1 MLSTQAERLNF
12 SSIVNKTD
20 YPDFLDIQIKSF
32 QDFFQLE
39 TKSEER
45 GDEGLYNTFMENFPI
60 TDSRNQFVLEFLD
73 YFVDPPRYAIEECI
87 ERGLTYSVPLKA
99 RLKLYCTD
107 PEHEDFETIVQ
118 DVYLGTIPYMTPSGT
133 FCINGAERVVVS
145 QLHRSPGVFF
155 GQSFHANGT
164 KLYSARVIPFKG
176 SWIEFAT
183 DINQVMYAYIDRKK
197 KLPVTTLFRAIGFE
211 RDKDILE
218 IFDLAEEV
226 KVSKSGLKKYL
237 GRKLAARVL
246 NTWHE
251 DFVDEDT
258 GEVVSIERNEIVL
271 DRDTVL
277 DKDNIEEILEAD
289 VKTVLLHKET
299 SEQGDYAIIH
309 NTLQKDP
316 TNSEKEAVEHIYRQL
331 RNAEP
336 PDEETARG
344 IIDKLFFSDQRYS
357 LGEVG
362 RYRMNKK
369 LGLDIGMDKQV
380 LTKEDIIT
388 IIKYLIELI
397 NSKAEIDDIDHLSNR
412 RVRTVGEQLSS
423 QFGVGLARMART
435 IRERMNVRDNE
446 VFTPIDLINAKTL
459 SSVINSFFGTNQLSQ
474 FMDQTNPLAEITHK
488 RRLSALGPG
497 GLSRERAGFEV
508 RDVHYTHYGRLCPIE
523 TPEGPNI
530 GLISSLSVFAKV
542 NSMGFIETPYRKV
555 TDGVVDITNAP
566 TYLSAEEE
574 EDKLIAQATVKV
586 DDDGKILHEKVIAR
600 MEGDFPVIDPKGLH
614 YTDVAPN
621 QISSISASLIPFLEH
636 DDANRALMGSNMMRQ
651 AVPLLLPQAPIVG
664 TGLERQVASDSRVLI
679 NAEGEGEVLYVD
691 ANEIKIKYARTE
703 DEAKVS
709 FDSDI
714 KTYQLVKFR
723 KTNQGTS
730 INLKPIVVKGDK
742 VAKGQVL
749 CEGYAT
755 QKGELALGRNMK
767 VAFMPWK
774 GYNFE
779 DAIVISE
786 KVVRE
791 DIFTSIHIDEYSLEV
806 RDTKLGNE
814 ELTNDI
820 PNVSEEATKD
830 LDENGMIRVG
840 AEVKPGDILIG
851 KITPKGESDPTPEE
865 KLLRAI
871 FGDKAGDVKD
881 ASLKASPSLHGV
893 VIEKKL
899 FARAVKDKRKR
910 AQDKDDILA
919 LEAQYDRK
927 FDDLKD
933 ILIEKL
939 FTIVNGKTAQGIFND
954 LGEEVLP
961 KGKKFTL
968 KMLNAVD
975 DYAHL
980 VSGKWTTDD
989 HSNQLVAD
997 LIHNYKIKENDL
1009 QGSLRREKFTI
1020 SVGDELPAGIIKL
1033 AKVYVAKK
1041 RKLKVGDKMAGRHGN
1056 KGIVARIVRQE
1067 DMPFLEDGTPVDI
1080 VLNPL
1085 GVPSRMNIGQ
1095 IYETVLGW
1103 AGQKLDRTYATPI
1116 FDGATIDQINGFTD
1130 EAGIPR
1136 YGHTYLYDGGTGQR
1150 FDQPATVGVIYMLK
1164 LGHMVDDKMHARSI
1178 GPYSLITQQP
1188 LGGKAQFGG
1197 QRFGEMEVWA
1207 LEAYGAS
1214 STLREIL
1221 TVKSDDVIGR
1231 AKTYESIVKG
1241 EPMPDPGLP
1250 ESFNVLMHELK
1261 GLGLDIRL
1269 EE

>member
-1 MLSTQAERLNF
+1 MSNNLESRINF
-12 SSIVNKTD
+12 SSIKNASK

-32 QDFFQLE
+32 KDFFQLE
-39 TKSEER
+39 TKSDER
-45 GDEGLYNTFMENFPI
+45 ESEGLFNTFQDNFPI
-60 TDSRNQFVLEFLD
+60 SDARNQFVLEFLD
-73 YFVDPPRYAIEECI
+73 YFVDPPRYSIQECI

-183 DINQVMYAYIDRKK
+183 DINSVMYAYIDRKK
-197 KLPVTTLFRAIGFE
+197 KLPVTTLFRAIGYE

-218 IFDLAEEV
+218 IFDLAEEI
-226 KVSKSGLKKYL
+226 KVSKSNLKKFY

-271 DRDTVL
+271 DRDTEI
-277 DKDNIEEILEAD
+277 DKENVNEIID
-289 VKTVLLHKET
+289 SGVKTVLIHKEI
-299 SEQGDYAIIH
+299 SQQGEYAIIH

-344 IIDKLFFSDQRYS
+344 IIDKLFFSDQRYN
-357 LGEVG
+357 LGDVG

-369 LGLDIGMDKQV
+369 LGLDIGMEKQV
-380 LTKEDIIT
+380 LTTEDIIT

-459 SSVINSFFGTNQLSQ
+459 SSVINTFFGTNQLSQ

-530 GLISSLSVFAKV
+530 GLISSLSVFAKI
-542 NSMGFIETPYRKV
+542 NNMGFIETPYRKV
-555 TDGVVDITNAP
+555 KQGKVDLSSEPI
-566 TYLSAEEE
+566 YLSAEEE
-574 EDKLIAQATVKV
+574 ENKLIAQSNINV
-586 DDDGKILHEKVIAR
+586 DKNGKILDSKVIAR
-600 MEGDFPVIDPKGLH
+600 QEGDFPLIEPENVD

-621 QISSISASLIPFLEH
+621 QIASISASLIPFLEH

-651 AVPLLLPQAPIVG
+651 AVPLMLPQSPIVG
-664 TGLERQVASDSRVLI
+664 TGLEKQVASDSRVLI
-679 NAEGEGEVLYVD
+679 NAQGDGVVQYVD
-691 ANEIKIKYARTE
+691 ADKIVIKYSRN
-703 DEAKVS
+703 KNQSLVS
-709 FDSDI
+709 FDSEI
-714 KTYQLVKFR
+714 VTYNLTKFK
-723 KTNQGTS
+723 KTNQGTCV
-730 INLKPIVVKGDK
+730 NLKAIVSKGDN
-742 VAKGQVL
+742 VSLGQVL

-755 QKGELALGRNMK
+755 NNGELALGRNIQ

-786 KVVRE
+786 KVVR
-791 DIFTSIHIDEYSLEV
+791 DDVFTSIHIDEYSIEV

-830 LDENGMIRVG
+830 LDENGMIRIG
-840 AEVKPGDILIG
+840 AEVNAGDILIG

-881 ASLKASPSLHGV
+881 ASLKAPPSLNGI
-893 VIEKKL
+893 VIDKKL
-899 FARAVKDKRKR
+899 FERSVKDKRKR
-910 AQDKDDILA
+910 IQDKEDLA
-919 LEAQYDRK
+919 LLDEAYDKK
-927 FDDLKD
+927 FLELKE
-933 ILIEKL
+933 ILVNKL
-939 FTIVNGKTAQGIFND
+939 YSVLNGKTSQGIFND
-954 LGEEVLP
+954 LGEEVFP
-961 KGKKFTL
+961 KGKKFSL
-968 KMLNAVD
+968 KMLNSAD
-975 DYAHL
+975 DFAHL
-980 VSGKWTTDD
+980 VSTKWVTDKN
-989 HSNQLVAD
+989 SNHIVSQIL
-997 LIHNYKIKENDL
+997 HNYKIKENDL
-1009 QGSLRREKFTI
+1009 RGSLRREKFTI
-1020 SVGDELPAGIIKL
+1020 SVGDELPSGILKL
-1033 AKVYVAKK
+1033 AKVYIAKK

-1056 KGIVARIVRQE
+1056 KGIVAKIVREE
-1067 DMPFLEDGTPVDI
+1067 DMPFLEDGRPVDI

-1103 AGQKLDRTYATPI
+1103 AGLKLNKKYSTPI
-1116 FDGATIDQINGFTD
+1116 FDGATLDQINSITD
-1130 EAGIPR
+1130 EAGLPR
-1136 YGHTYLYDGGTGQR
+1136 FGHTYLYDGGTGEK

-1164 LGHMVDDKMHARSI
+1164 LGHMVDDKMHSRSI

-1221 TVKSDDVIGR
+1221 TVKSDDVVGR
-1231 AKTYESIVKG
+1231 AKTYEAIVKG
-1241 EPMPDPGLP
+1241 DTMPTPGLP

>member
-1 MLSTQAERLNF
+1 MYNTINRLNF
-12 SSIVNKTD
+12 ASATDIPD

-32 QDFFQLE
+32 GDFFQLE
-39 TKSEER
+39 TKSDER
-45 GDEGLYNTFMENFPI
+45 TDEGLFNTFMENFPI
-60 TDSRNQFVLEFLD
+60 SDSRNQFVLEFLD
-73 YFVDPPRYAIEECI
+73 YFVDPPRYSIQECI

-107 PEHEDFETIVQ
+107 EEHEDFETIVQ
-118 DVYLGTIPYMTPSGT
+118 DVYLGVIPYMTPSGT
-133 FCINGAERVVVS
+133 FIINGAERVVVS

-183 DINQVMYAYIDRKK
+183 DINSVMYAYIDRKK
-197 KLPVTTLFRAIGFE
+197 KLPVTTLLRAIGFE

-226 KVSKSGLKKYL
+226 KVSKSGLKKCI

-246 NTWHE
+246 NSWFE

-271 DRDTVL
+271 DRDIII
-277 DKDNIEEILEAD
+277 DKDNIEEILETNT
-289 VKTVLLHKET
+289 KTILLHKIDGQL
-299 SEQGDYAIIH
+299 SDYAIIH

-344 IIDKLFFSDQRYS
+344 IIDKLFFSDQRYN

-369 LGLDIGMDKQV
+369 LGLDIDMEMLV

-423 QFGVGLARMART
+423 QFGVGLSRMART

-530 GLISSLSVFAKV
+530 GLISSLGVFAKV
-542 NSMGFIETPYRKV
+542 NNLGFIETPYRKV
-555 TDGVVDITNAP
+555 ENGVVDLKNHRF
-566 TYLSAEEE
+566 LSAEEE
-574 EDKLIAQATVKV
+574 EGMLIAQANIDK
-586 DDDGKILHEKVIAR
+586 DKDGKILSDKVIAR
-600 MEGDFPVIDPKGLH
+600 QEADYPVVDPSQVN

-621 QISSISASLIPFLEH
+621 QIASISASLIPFLEH

-651 AVPLLLPQAPIVG
+651 SVPLLRPESPIVG

-679 NAEGEGEVLYVD
+679 NADFDGKVTYVD
-691 ANEIKIKYARTE
+691 SQKITIKYSLTE
-703 DEAKVS
+703 EQKLTS
-709 FDSDI
+709 FDSDE
-714 KTYQLVKFR
+714 KTYSLVKFR
-723 KTNQGTS
+723 KTNQGTC

-742 VAKGQVL
+742 VKKGQVL

-755 QKGELALGRNMK
+755 QKGELALGRNLK

-786 KVVRE
+786 KVVR
-791 DIFTSIHIDEYSLEV
+791 DDVFTSLHIDEYSIDV
-806 RDTKLGNE
+806 RDTKLGME

-820 PNVSEEATKD
+820 PNVSEEATSN

-881 ASLKASPSLHGV
+881 ASLKAPPSLNGIV
-893 VIEKKL
+893 VDKKL
-899 FARAVKDKRKR
+899 FTRPIKDKRKR
-910 AQDKDDILA
+910 SEDKELLA
-919 LEAQYDRK
+919 ELAKTYDVK
-927 FDDLKD
+927 FDELKKV
-933 ILIEKL
+933 LVEKL
-939 FTIVNGKTAQGIFND
+939 YNILSGKTCQGVFND
-954 LGEEVLP
+954 LEEEVLP
-961 KGKKFTL
+961 KGKKYSL
-968 KMLNAVD
+968 KMLNQVEE
-975 DYAHL
+975 YTHL
-980 VSGKWTTDD
+980 VGGQWTVDKKV
-989 HSNQLVAD
+989 NGLVMS
-997 LIHNYKIKENDL
+997 LLHNYKIKENDL
-1009 QGSLRREKFTI
+1009 QGMLRREKFTI
-1020 SVGDELPAGIIKL
+1020 SVGDELPPGILKL

-1103 AGQKLDRTYATPI
+1103 AGQKLGRKFSTPI
-1116 FDGATIDQINGFTD
+1116 FDGATIDQINELTD
-1130 EAGIPR
+1130 EAGVPKF
-1136 YGHTYLYDGGTGQR
+1136 GHTHLYDGGTGKR
-1150 FDQPATVGVIYMLK
+1150 FDQAATVGVIYMLK
-1164 LGHMVDDKMHARSI
+1164 LGHMVDDKMHSRSI

-1214 STLREIL
+1214 STLQEIL
-1221 TVKSDDVIGR
+1221 TIKSDDVQGR
-1231 AKTYESIVKG
+1231 AKAYEAIVNKIKTHY
-1241 EPMPDPGLP
+1241 
-1250 ESFNVLMHELK
+1250 V
-1261 GLGLDIRL
+1261 
-1269 EE
+1269 

>member
-1 MLSTQAERLNF
+1 MLAQKAERLNF
-12 SSIVNKTD
+12 SSIVNRTE

-45 GDEGLYNTFMENFPI
+45 GTEGLYNTFMENFPI
-60 TDSRNQFVLEFLD
+60 TDTRNQFVLEFLD
-73 YFVDPPRYAIEECI
+73 YFIDPPRYSIEECI

-155 GQSFHANGT
+155 SQSFHANGT

-183 DINQVMYAYIDRKK
+183 DINSVMYAYIDRKK

-218 IFDLAEEV
+218 IFDLAEEI
-226 KVSKSGLKKYL
+226 KVSKAGLKKVL

-277 DKDNIEEILEAD
+277 DKDNIEEILDAD
-289 VKTVLLHKET
+289 AKTVLLHKE
-299 SEQGDYAIIH
+299 SAQQGDYAIIH

-380 LTKEDIIT
+380 LTKVDIIT

-412 RVRTVGEQLSS
+412 RVRTVGEQLSQ

-530 GLISSLSVFAKV
+530 GLISSLSVYAKV
-542 NSMGFIETPYRKV
+542 NGMGFIETPYRKI
-555 TDGVVDITNAP
+555 TNGVVDIKNTP
-566 TYLSAEEE
+566 VYLSAEEE
-574 EDKLIAQATVKV
+574 EDQLIAQANIRV
-586 DDDGKILHEKVIAR
+586 DDKGKILEEKIIAR
-600 MEGDFPVIDPKGLH
+600 QEGDFPVIDPMNAN

-621 QISSISASLIPFLEH
+621 QVASISASLIPFLEH

-651 AVPLLLPQAPIVG
+651 AVPLLRVDAPIVG

-679 NAEGEGEVLYVD
+679 NAEGDGTVEYVD
-691 ANEIKIKYARTE
+691 ANEITIKYKRTE
-703 DEAKVS
+703 DEAMVS
-709 FDSDI
+709 FESDT
-714 KTYQLVKFR
+714 KTYPLVKFR

-730 INLKPIVVKGDK
+730 INLKPIVEKGDK
-742 VAKGQVL
+742 VKKGQVL

-755 QKGELALGRNMK
+755 QNGELALGRNMK

-786 KVVRE
+786 KVVRD

-830 LDENGMIRVG
+830 LDENGMIRIG
-840 AEVKPGDILIG
+840 AEIKPGDILIG

-899 FARAVKDKRKR
+899 FSRAVKDKRKR
-910 AQDKDDILA
+910 AKDKEDIDA
-919 LEAQYDRK
+919 LEAVYYNK
-927 FDDLKD
+927 FDDLKAVVVD
-933 ILIEKL
+933 KL
-939 FTIVNGKTAQGIFND
+939 FAIVNGKTAQGIFND
-954 LGEEVLP
+954 LGEEIIP
-961 KGKKFTL
+961 KGKKYTL

-975 DYAHL
+975 DYTHL
-980 VSGKWTTDD
+980 TSGTWTTDD
-989 HSNQLVAD
+989 HTNDMIAD

-1103 AGQKLDRTYATPI
+1103 AGQKLNRTFATPI
-1116 FDGATIDQINGFTD
+1116 FDGATLDQINEFTD

-1136 YGHTYLYDGGTGQR
+1136 FGHTYLYDGGTGDR
-1150 FDQPATVGVIYMLK
+1150 FDQPATVGIIYMLK

-1214 STLREIL
+1214 ATLREIL

-1231 AKTYESIVKG
+1231 AKTYEAIVKG
-1241 EPMPDPGLP
+1241 EPMPEPGLP

>member
-12 SSIVNKTD
+12 SSIVNKTE

-277 DKDNIEEILEAD
+277 DKENIEEILEAE
-289 VKTVLLHKET
+289 VKTILLHKET

-369 LGLDIGMDKQV
+369 LQLDIGMDKQV

-508 RDVHYTHYGRLCPIE
+508 RDVHYTHYRRLCPIE

-555 TDGVVDITNAP
+555 TDGVVDIKNVP

-574 EDKLIAQATVKV
+574 EEKLIAQATVKV
-586 DDDGKILHEKVIAR
+586 DDDGKILHDKVIAR
-600 MEGDFPVIDPKGLH
+600 MEGDFPVIDPSDLH

-651 AVPLLLPQAPIVG
+651 AVPLLRVDAPIVG

-679 NAEGEGEVLYVD
+679 NAEGNGEVLYVD
-691 ANEIKIKYARTE
+691 ANEIKIKYDRTE
-703 DEAKVS
+703 DQAKVS

-714 KTYQLVKFR
+714 KVYKLVKFR

-742 VAKGQVL
+742 VNKGQVL

-881 ASLKASPSLHGV
+881 ASLKASPSLNGV

-919 LEAQYDRK
+919 LEVQYDRK
-927 FDDLKD
+927 FEDLKE

-939 FTIVNGKTAQGIFND
+939 FNIVNGKTAQGIFND

-989 HSNQLVAD
+989 HTNQLVAD

-1033 AKVYVAKK
+1033 AKVYIAKK

-1103 AGQKLDRTYATPI
+1103 AGQKLDRKYATPI

-1136 YGHTYLYDGGTGQR
+1136 YGHTYLYDGGTGKR

-1231 AKTYESIVKG
+1231 AKTYEAIVKG